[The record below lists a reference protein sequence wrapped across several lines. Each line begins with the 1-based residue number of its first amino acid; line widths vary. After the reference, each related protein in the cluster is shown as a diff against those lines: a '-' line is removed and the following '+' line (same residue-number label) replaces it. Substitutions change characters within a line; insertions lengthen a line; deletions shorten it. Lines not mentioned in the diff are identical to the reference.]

1 MLLSTDET
9 TGKKPTPKQV
19 QLLLLLNP
27 INENPPTYR
36 EIAKQLGISYMAVAM
51 RQYNFKKRCPAIH
64 RRFKELQRS
73 VSRAKKNLGEWDVEK
88 DQRFYQTKYIEECP
102 DVIHELGLDNGYR
115 VFDYKKLHGTNR
127 VRRIF

>member
-1 MLLSTDET
+1 MLTAIDEE
-9 TGKKPTPKQV
+9 TGKRIMPKQLE
-19 QLLLLLNP
+19 LLLLLNP
-27 INENPPTYR
+27 IEGHPPTYR
-36 EIAKQLGISYMAVAM
+36 DIAKKLGVSYMAIAM
-51 RQYNFKKRCPAIH
+51 RMYNFKKRCPAIH